1 MNRTGDVMRRQ
12 PRRRGAPAAYED
24 SIGPRSTAVLLH
36 RSWIPVAV
44 AAWHAIICGR
54 APSAESRRWL
64 AHGLVPP
71 RVRPGDEPWIVLHL
85 ADGMRLI
92 HWIDGSSRPSVL
104 RADTS
109 GYPLPRVCS
118 LPQSSCPPSIA
129 LSGCC
134 GLPPTLPM
142 EGCFA
147 HVRRP
152 LDGRAGTIRV
162 GAELDAVREDVL
174 VS

>member
-1 MNRTGDVMRRQ
+1 MHRTGDILRGQ
-12 PRRRGAPAAYED
+12 PRFRGVPAASED
-24 SIGPRSTAVLLH
+24 SIGPRSTAGLLH
-36 RSWIPVAV
+36 PSWIPVAV
-44 AAWHAIICGR
+44 AAWRAIIHGS
-54 APSAESRRWL
+54 APSAESRRRL
-64 AHGLVPP
+64 ADGLVPP

-85 ADGMRLI
+85 VDGVRLV

-104 RADTS
+104 CADAS
-109 GYPLPRVCS
+109 GYPLPTPFS
-118 LPQSSCPPSIA
+118 LPQSPCPPSVA

-134 GLPPTLPM
+134 GHPPVLPM
-142 EGCFA
+142 DGCFA

-152 LDGRAGTIRV
+152 LDGRAGIIRI